1 VSEAPTG
8 RRRAAVWAR
17 RVYMAALAVVVVV
30 AVVSSRADL
39 ARLLDGSRP
48 LWLLAAL
55 LLTFGQLWLAAAFTT
70 AALRGFGTPVP
81 LSRVLSI
88 SVRTLPARYLPGSIW
103 YPLGR
108 AGLLATE
115 ERVGKR
121 VAAGVIGLETV
132 LSVVV
137 GFCLGGALLAGSGR
151 LPAGTPLAMAV
162 SIVMFVALSPPVLNP
177 ILARVRPGTPAV
189 TWPLYGV
196 LVVLMAAFWALCA
209 AAFVVYLAAF
219 PQVELAGPFTIAGA
233 FLVAW
238 AVGFLAVFAPQGIGV
253 FEVTVAALLTV
264 PDTAA
269 VALIVAAFRALIGIR
284 DLAAFGVAGLP
295 WARRGPAIR

>member
-1 VSEAPTG
+1 MSEAPAA
-8 RRRAAVWAR
+8 RKRAAVWAR
-17 RVYMAALAVVVVV
+17 RVYMGALAVVVVI
-30 AVVSSRADL
+30 AVVRSRAEL
-39 ARLLDGSRP
+39 VRLIDGSRP
-48 LWLLAAL
+48 GWLLAAL
-55 LLTFGQLWLAAAFTT
+55 VLTFGQLWLAAAFTA
-70 AALRGFGTPVP
+70 AALRGFGAPVP
-81 LSRVLSI
+81 LTRVLVI
-88 SVRTLPARYLPGSIW
+88 GARTLPARYLPGSIW

-151 LPAGTPLAMAV
+151 LPADTPLAVAV
-162 SIVMFVALSPPVLNP
+162 SIVMLAALSPPVLNRV
-177 ILARVRPGTPAV
+177 LARLRPGTPEV

-196 LVVLMAAFWALCA
+196 LVVIMAAFWALCA
-209 AAFVVYLAAF
+209 AAFVVYLGAF
-219 PQVELAGPFTIAGA
+219 PQVELAGPLTIAGA

-238 AVGFLAVFAPQGIGV
+238 AVGFLAVFAPQGVGV
-253 FEVTVAALLTV
+253 FELTVAALLTV

-269 VALIVAAFRALIGIR
+269 VALIVAAYRALIGIR
-284 DLAAFGVAGLP
+284 DLVAFGLSGLP
-295 WARRGPAIR
+295 WARRGAAIR